1 VTPHPRIR
9 KFRIVSVP
17 EVLWPRL
24 QRLADQAAL
33 ALEAVPCGPSQRE
46 RYELVQHPRRSV
58 PTGAPLSRRQM
69 QVLDCMSEGLS
80 DPEIATDLGLGVDT
94 VKSHARA
101 IYQTL
106 GASGRTNAVLL
117 ACRAGL
123 LS

>member
-1 VTPHPRIR
+1 VTTHPRIR

-17 EVLWPRL
+17 EVLWPRF
-24 QRLADQAAL
+24 QRLVDQAAL
-33 ALEAVPCGPSQRE
+33 VLEAVPCGPSQRE
-46 RYELVQHPRRSV
+46 RYELVRHPRRSV

-69 QVLDCMSEGLS
+69 QVLDCMSEGMS
-80 DPEIATDLGLGVDT
+80 DPEIAATMGLGVDT
-94 VKSHARA
+94 VKSHAQA
-101 IYQTL
+101 IFRNL